1 MEQPYARYL
10 ERLIADINTRDDIL
24 DTASIR
30 QRLNVK
36 YISQS
41 FNLFAYIM
49 QQTVSLNLSRRIT
62 LEDLFDAPVK
72 RLDYYKG
79 LYHVCIIITCGL

>member
-10 ERLIADINTRDDIL
+10 ERLIHNINTRDDIL

-36 YISQS
+36 HIHKSSYSQ
-41 FNLFAYIM
+41 LFCLYLFM
-49 QQTVSLNLSRRIT
+49 Q
-62 LEDLFDAPVK
+62 
-72 RLDYYKG
+72 
-79 LYHVCIIITCGL
+79 

>member
-41 FNLFAYIM
+41 FILFAYIM
-49 QQTVSLNLSRRIT
+49 Q
-62 LEDLFDAPVK
+62 
-72 RLDYYKG
+72 
-79 LYHVCIIITCGL
+79 

>member
-10 ERLIADINTRDDIL
+10 ERLIHNINTRDDIL

-36 YISQS
+36 YPQIILFPTFLLIS
-41 FNLFAYIM
+41 LHAID
-49 QQTVSLNLSRRIT
+49 SLVEPLSQDHT
-62 LEDLFDAPVK
+62 
-72 RLDYYKG
+72 
-79 LYHVCIIITCGL
+79 

>member
-10 ERLIADINTRDDIL
+10 ERLIHHINTRDDIL

-36 YISQS
+36 QKGSM
-41 FNLFAYIM
+41 LFPTWLIVM
-49 QQTVSLNLSRRIT
+49 Q
-62 LEDLFDAPVK
+62 
-72 RLDYYKG
+72 
-79 LYHVCIIITCGL
+79 

>member
-10 ERLIADINTRDDIL
+10 ERLIHHINTRDDIL

-36 YISQS
+36 YPQVIQ
-41 FNLFAYIM
+41 FLTFAYL
-49 QQTVSLNLSRRIT
+49 SLCNRQSR
-62 LEDLFDAPVK
+62 
-72 RLDYYKG
+72 
-79 LYHVCIIITCGL
+79 